1 MKFYLLSSSHL
12 ETRLWFSDDNDFA
25 VAMNYVAIAAFK
37 QRVNVIAF
45 ILMSNHVHFVLEC
58 EADQAAGFVDYYKEL
73 YSLYRRR
80 RYGDKEFLRRNAIDI
95 QEVPLGN
102 DSLERAVAYV
112 QCNSVAARICVHP
125 TGYQWGTGNAFFNTS
140 FPQGKPV
147 SEFSGRRLSGLLHS
161 KQDINPE
168 WLIGG
173 NGYILPHSY
182 VAVSFVESLFRS
194 PGRYQFFL
202 DNSSKARKV
211 REQVAP
217 TFSDQL
223 ILTASLNL
231 CHSLF
236 RTNSIEDLSP
246 AQTVELLTQLHR
258 RFSSDSAQLARV
270 TGIAYKEVIRILDG
284 F

>member
-1 MKFYLLSSSHL
+1 MNFYLLSSSHL
-12 ETRLWFSDDNDFA
+12 ETRLWFGDDEDFI
-25 VAMNYVAIAAFK
+25 VAMNYVAIAAYK
-37 QRVNVIAF
+37 LSVNAIAF
-45 ILMSNHVHFVLEC
+45 ILMSNHVHFLLEC
-58 EADQAAGFVDYYKEL
+58 EADKAATFIDSFKEM

-80 RYGDKEFLRRNAIDI
+80 RYGDKEFLRGNTVDI
-95 QEVPLGN
+95 QEVTPEN
-102 DSLERAVAYV
+102 ESLERAIAYI

-125 TGYQWGTGNAFFNTS
+125 TGYPWGTGSVFFNAS
-140 FPQGKPV
+140 LPQGKQA
-147 SEFSGRRLSGLLHS
+147 SSFTGRKLSRLLRS
-161 KQDINPE
+161 KQEINPE
-168 WLIGG
+168 WLIGE

-182 VAVSFVESLFRS
+182 VAVPFVESLFRS
-194 PGRYQFFL
+194 PGRYQYFL

-211 REQVAP
+211 REQLAP

-246 AQTVELLTQLHR
+246 VQTAELLIQLHR
-258 RFSSDSAQLARV
+258 RFTSDSAQLARV
-270 TGIAYKEVIRILDG
+270 TGISYKEVVRILEA